1 MNKRIETVIFD
12 FGGVLID
19 WNPKYVFRQVF
30 DDEAEMNYFFEHI
43 CTPEWNEQQDAG
55 RPLAEATEWLVERHP
70 EYEAPIRAYY
80 GRWEEMLGGPIYG
93 TVEILEEV
101 HARKEHRLY
110 GLTNW
115 SHETFPVA
123 LERYEFLQCFEGIV
137 VSGMEKMKKP
147 DPEIYEMLLNRY
159 DIEPETALF
168 IDDLPRNVAAARE
181 MGIHAVQ
188 FHTPDQLRQTLR
200 EWEIL
205 RKA

>member
-1 MNKRIETVIFD
+1 MKKTIETVIFD

-19 WNPKYVFRQVF
+19 WNPTYVFRQVF

-55 RPLAEATEWLVERHP
+55 RSLAEATERLVERHP

-80 GRWEEMLGGPIYG
+80 GRWEEMLGGPIHG

-101 HARKEHRLY
+101 HARNEHRLY

-123 LERYEFLQCFEGIV
+123 LERYDFLQRFEGIV
-137 VSGMEKMKKP
+137 VSGTEKVKKP
-147 DPEIYEMLLNRY
+147 DPKIYEILLSRY
-159 DIEPETALF
+159 DIQPETAIF
-168 IDDLPRNVAAARE
+168 IDDVPGNVAAARE
-181 MGIHAVQ
+181 RGINAVQ
-188 FHTPDQLRQTLR
+188 FFSPEQLRQTLE

-205 RKA
+205 

>member
-1 MNKRIETVIFD
+1 MKKPIETVIFD

-19 WNPKYVFRQVF
+19 WNPTYVFRQVF

-55 RPLAEATEWLVERHP
+55 RSLAEATERLVERHP

-80 GRWEEMLGGPIYG
+80 GRWEEMLGGPIHG

-101 HARKEHRLY
+101 HARNEHRLY

-123 LERYEFLQCFEGIV
+123 LERYDFLQRFQGIV
-137 VSGMEKMKKP
+137 VSGTEKVKKP
-147 DPEIYEMLLNRY
+147 DPKIYEILLSRY
-159 DIEPETALF
+159 DIQPETAIF
-168 IDDLPRNVAAARE
+168 IDDVPGNVAAARE
-181 MGIHAVQ
+181 RGINAVQ
-188 FHTPDQLRQTLR
+188 FFSPDQLRQTLE

-205 RKA
+205 